1 MVTAIKDSC
10 TLMLCNIRTAL
21 VFLHLTC
28 TCIIAQVIICHP
40 PYNAS
45 TAKHRFQL
53 NGLVQY
59 IGAQNLDGFHELGVV
74 DTDWISGKDKGNW

>member
-1 MVTAIKDSC
+1 
-10 TLMLCNIRTAL
+10 MLCNIRTAL

-40 PYNAS
+40 SFNAS

-53 NGLVQY
+53 FGLVQY
-59 IGAQNLDGFHELGVV
+59 IGALNLDGFHELRVL